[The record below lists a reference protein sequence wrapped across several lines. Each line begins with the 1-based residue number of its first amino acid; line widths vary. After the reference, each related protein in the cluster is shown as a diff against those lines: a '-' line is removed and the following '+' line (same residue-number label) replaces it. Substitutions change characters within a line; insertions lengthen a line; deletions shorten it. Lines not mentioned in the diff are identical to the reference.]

1 MKLSEFTIKKL
12 GLAIK
17 ERGISSVELTSSI
30 LKRIEENEHKIDS
43 YITVTPEVALNDAKR
58 IDKLLS
64 SQQNLSPIA
73 GIPASIKDLIVTKD
87 IKTTCGSKVLEDF
100 IPPYDASVYEK
111 LKNSGEVTLGKT
123 NMDEF
128 AMGSS
133 TENSAYKVTKNPW
146 DLKKVPGGS
155 SGGSA
160 ASVSADLAVYS
171 LGSDTGGSIR
181 QPASFCGVVG
191 LKPTYGRVSRYGLVA
206 MASSLDQIGPITKTV
221 EDAALV
227 LNEIAGF
234 DPKDSNSAPK
244 EVPDYTKNL
253 RKGLDGFKIGIPREY
268 FAEGVDKRVSNT
280 VSKALKHLEEQGAR
294 IVDLSLPISKDAI
307 AVYYILMTSEV
318 SANMARY
325 DGIRYGNER
334 EKFGP
339 EVKRRILLGTYALSS
354 GYYDAYFFNSAK
366 VRTLIINEFKEAF
379 KKVDVIAG
387 PTTPTTAFD
396 IGEKTDDPLK
406 MYLEDLLTVPQNLAG
421 VPAISIPC
429 GFVDNLPVGLQITG
443 NHWEEEK
450 ILNVA
455 HVYEQSTDWYKQKP
469 KL

>member
-181 QPASFCGVVG
+181 QPASLCGVVG

-206 MASSLDQIGPITKTV
+206 
-221 EDAALV
+221 
-227 LNEIAGF
+227 
-234 DPKDSNSAPK
+234 
-244 EVPDYTKNL
+244 
-253 RKGLDGFKIGIPREY
+253 
-268 FAEGVDKRVSNT
+268 
-280 VSKALKHLEEQGAR
+280 
-294 IVDLSLPISKDAI
+294 
-307 AVYYILMTSEV
+307 
-318 SANMARY
+318 
-325 DGIRYGNER
+325 
-334 EKFGP
+334 
-339 EVKRRILLGTYALSS
+339 
-354 GYYDAYFFNSAK
+354 
-366 VRTLIINEFKEAF
+366 
-379 KKVDVIAG
+379 
-387 PTTPTTAFD
+387 
-396 IGEKTDDPLK
+396 
-406 MYLEDLLTVPQNLAG
+406 
-421 VPAISIPC
+421 
-429 GFVDNLPVGLQITG
+429 
-443 NHWEEEK
+443 
-450 ILNVA
+450 
-455 HVYEQSTDWYKQKP
+455 
-469 KL
+469 